1 MRTKTRQ
8 TSRARTEPIAAAI
21 CNLSFVFV
29 STAGTAQTFTVDRNG
44 ELVEQDPLV
53 SGNQTTVFI
62 DDAGR
67 PIEDRSEPEDEEE
80 IVLASLQRQLAQYS
94 AHHTQVIQNIKMLA
108 RRYQRDPALLHVELT
123 PRHWAPSRQRSTP
136 LTNGTRRTWATAA
149 RSIFTTRNNRVFFG
163 AALAAF
169 LSIGPAVAQTDWGGI
184 GDGWTSLNPK
194 KAAEQASL
202 EPAKVSSEGQVLP
215 AALTLSTN
223 GNADNR
229 ALTRTIASRY
239 AAHPDVRRAG
249 IDPREFV
256 IFFEEMILTESNYND
271 RALSSAG
278 AIGLAQLMPGTAKLL
293 GVDPHNRM
301 ANLDG
306 GARYLIA
313 QINEFKTLSLAV
325 AAYNAGPGAVR
336 SYGGVP
342 PFRETERHVAKVMV
356 NYERRWRLI
365 SSKE

>member
-1 MRTKTRQ
+1 MFLSDRGVDQFRQSLAKLWIHRAASALSNFRTIN
-8 TSRARTEPIAAAI
+8 SR
-21 CNLSFVFV
+21 
-29 STAGTAQTFTVDRNG
+29 
-44 ELVEQDPLV
+44 LV
-53 SGNQTTVFI
+53 GG
-62 DDAGR
+62 A
-67 PIEDRSEPEDEEE
+67 
-80 IVLASLQRQLAQYS
+80 VLAGL
-94 AHHTQVIQNIKMLA
+94 
-108 RRYQRDPALLHVELT
+108 
-123 PRHWAPSRQRSTP
+123 
-136 LTNGTRRTWATAA
+136 
-149 RSIFTTRNNRVFFG
+149 
-163 AALAAF
+163 
-169 LSIGPAVAQTDWGGI
+169 LSIGPAFAQNDWGGI

-194 KAAEQASL
+194 KIPEAARRTT
-202 EPAKVSSEGQVLP
+202 AKASSEGQVLP
-215 AALTLSTN
+215 VALTLSTK

-229 ALTRTIASRY
+229 ALTRTVASRY
-239 AAHPDVRRAG
+239 AAHPDVSRAG

-301 ANLDG
+301 DNLDG

-336 SYGGVP
+336 SHGGVP
-342 PFRETERHVAKVMV
+342 PYRETERHVAKVMS

>member
-1 MRTKTRQ
+1 MDF
-8 TSRARTEPIAAAI
+8 S
-21 CNLSFVFV
+21 LSIFGCFPMPKGC
-29 STAGTAQTFTVDRNG
+29 S
-44 ELVEQDPLV
+44 
-53 SGNQTTVFI
+53 S
-62 DDAGR
+62 
-67 PIEDRSEPEDEEE
+67 
-80 IVLASLQRQLAQYS
+80 QR
-94 AHHTQVIQNIKMLA
+94 
-108 RRYQRDPALLHVELT
+108 
-123 PRHWAPSRQRSTP
+123 RSTP
-136 LTNGTRRTWATAA
+136 RTNGTKKTGTTPASPTFA
-149 RSIFTTRNNRVFFG
+149 TRNSHVAVSF
-163 AALAAF
+163 ALAAF
-169 LSIGPAVAQTDWGGI
+169 LSSNPAAAQTDWGGI
-184 GDGWTSLNPK
+184 GDGWTSLNPEV
-194 KAAEQASL
+194 AAEQTNPA
-202 EPAKVSSEGQVLP
+202 PAKASSEGQALP
-215 AALTLSTN
+215 AALTLSTK

-229 ALTRTIASRY
+229 ALTRAVASRY

-301 ANLDG
+301 DNLDG

-342 PFRETERHVAKVMV
+342 PYRETERHVAKVMS
-356 NYERRWRLI
+356 NYERRWRLV